1 MDYTI
6 VDRPLK
12 IGDNDVTMALS
23 AELLYVNV
31 IGSSPNLVL
40 MYPKESQNIVRK
52 KYKVVYKQGDSVD
65 VIMPDT
71 YNYSYVGNAKDFI
84 VWEVLSPT
92 SEAMF

>member
-6 VDRPLK
+6 TDRLLK

-23 AELLYVNV
+23 TELLYVNV
-31 IGSSPNLVL
+31 IGGSPNLVL
-40 MYPKESQNIVRK
+40 MYPKESQNVVRK
-52 KYKVVYKQGDSVD
+52 KYKVVYNQGSVTLS
-65 VIMPDT
+65 DT
-71 YNYSYVGNAKDFI
+71 YNYNYVGHAGDFI